1 MTKIDQLH
9 PGQLGQPQPD
19 SKTVRKEEGDFAKL
33 LDQALDRQV
42 SGPAEAAQPA
52 SVAARPASVA
62 APDSVQSLSAPQGLN
77 ALQQEC
83 VTRAERAL
91 DLLERYAGQLGR
103 PDLSLKELEPSLSA
117 LQEEAKGL
125 AEVADSLDPADQL
138 HGIVQEVV
146 MRVAAESVKFNRGD
160 YLNA

>member
-19 SKTVRKEEGDFAKL
+19 AKTVRKEEGDFAKL

-42 SGPAEAAQPA
+42 SGPAQAAQPT
-52 SVAARPASVA
+52 AAAPASVA
-62 APDSVQSLSAPQGLN
+62 APQSAQALSASQGLN

-83 VTRAERAL
+83 VSRAERAL

-103 PDLSLKELEPSLSA
+103 PDLSLKELEPSLAA